1 MCDWNHQQ
9 GSSLKHLQKSTCTG
23 PPYSMPPSCFTWQNA
38 VLNQQT
44 TVKIS
49 PNFRGRTDLM
59 GRIMES
65 SKEPWWTSARKKYVM
80 AFSSIA
86 WYGDTVNNHEQP
98 NILKNVVNKKQ
109 DIQFSISCHSWH
121 IHCFDAGQPGSC
133 GWTRQ
138 CLLLHDHLYPTN
150 WTKHEDLHL
159 WQTQMTWG
167 KFTLTMDESPC
178 RRTVE
183 KRHCCL
189 ESWTSH
195 MHFGG
200 LKDSSNH
207 HCQSP
212 RSKQIDSRHPHVAW
226 NTERHWWI
234 GPISD
239 SGGLRRLWWPTLVH
253 RFLPKFQALEH
264 LGRLQLAT
272 IGVFHQCNRIR

>member
-1 MCDWNHQQ
+1 
-9 GSSLKHLQKSTCTG
+9 
-23 PPYSMPPSCFTWQNA
+23 MPPSCFTWQNA
-38 VLNQQT
+38 GSSTNKPLS
-44 TVKIS
+44 KIS
-49 PNFRGRTDLM
+49 SNFRGRTDLM

-80 AFSSIA
+80 VFSSIA

-167 KFTLTMDESPC
+167 PWM
-178 RRTVE
+178 
-183 KRHCCL
+183 
-189 ESWTSH
+189 
-195 MHFGG
+195 
-200 LKDSSNH
+200 N
-207 HCQSP
+207 
-212 RSKQIDSRHPHVAW
+212 PHVVGLLRKGTAVW
-226 NTERHWWI
+226 N
-234 GPISD
+234 
-239 SGGLRRLWWPTLVH
+239 
-253 RFLPKFQALEH
+253 LELLTCTSEVWKTQVTIIVKV
-264 LGRLQLAT
+264 LGASKLIQDIHT
-272 IGVFHQCNRIR
+272 

>member
-1 MCDWNHQQ
+1 MLV
-9 GSSLKHLQKSTCTG
+9 SLVVAGELANVYCSTII
-23 PPYSMPPSCFTWQNA
+23 FI
-38 VLNQQT
+38 QQT
-44 TVKIS
+44 EQSMKICT
-49 PNFRGRTDLM
+49 FDRH
-59 GRIMES
+59 
-65 SKEPWWTSARKKYVM
+65 KW
-80 AFSSIA
+80 
-86 WYGDTVNNHEQP
+86 HEASQS
-98 NILKNVVNKKQ
+98 
-109 DIQFSISCHSWH
+109 D
-121 IHCFDAGQPGSC
+121 
-133 GWTRQ
+133 
-138 CLLLHDHLYPTN
+138 
-150 WTKHEDLHL
+150 
-159 WQTQMTWG
+159 
-167 KFTLTMDESPC
+167 MDESPC

-239 SGGLRRLWWPTLVH
+239 SGPRRLWWPTLVH

>member
-1 MCDWNHQQ
+1 MCDWNHQRGLKFETFAGNPPVLDLHIQCHLHVSPGRMRAAQPTNHCQKFPQTFVAAPTWWAASWSPARSPDEPPQ
-9 GSSLKHLQKSTCTG
+9 GKN
-23 PPYSMPPSCFTWQNA
+23 MM
-38 VLNQQT
+38 V
-44 TVKIS
+44 
-49 PNFRGRTDLM
+49 
-59 GRIMES
+59 
-65 SKEPWWTSARKKYVM
+65 
-80 AFSSIA
+80 FSSIA

-167 KFTLTMDESPC
+167 KFTWTMDESPC

-239 SGGLRRLWWPTLVH
+239 SGLRRLWWPTLVH